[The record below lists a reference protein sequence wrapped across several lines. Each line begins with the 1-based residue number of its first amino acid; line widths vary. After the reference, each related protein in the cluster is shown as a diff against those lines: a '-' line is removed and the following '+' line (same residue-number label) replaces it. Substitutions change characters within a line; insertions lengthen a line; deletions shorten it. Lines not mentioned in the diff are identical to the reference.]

1 MPPKHCFRYFLFH
14 IIFNNYIF
22 IRVEESR
29 NEKPKPEETKGFSN
43 EQTIENKVD
52 DTPKSKVDTDAMA
65 IHTTPTTI
73 LLTQQNKDE
82 EINNEKK
89 NIETVKTTVD
99 EKLTTDDVTVT
110 IKDIEKPEA
119 VESIK
124 KPEVVES
131 IKKPGNELKTDN
143 TGSVDSV
150 IDVGEEK
157 TKKDIG
163 MISFTEWKQKLDR
176 EKEEV
181 EQINVV
187 DVTTNETVIVP
198 KPKRK
203 KKLSNKKNYA
213 SPNCGA
219 KVVAANNEAQHSS
232 AILKE
237 DKDAYMLN
245 PCNVQAW
252 LVVELCERIQL
263 DSIDFANFEMFSSSP
278 GLFTIHV
285 SNRFP
290 TREWEFVQEF
300 NATSGRQIQNFPI
313 KDIFYS
319 KYIKVSGNIPHL
331 KRSILVSLETQT
343 TFNLVYR
350 EFCSERINT
359 KYAQI
364 VWCLHVRTLQNANE
378 NAY

>member
-1 MPPKHCFRYFLFH
+1 M
-14 IIFNNYIF
+14 
-22 IRVEESR
+22 
-29 NEKPKPEETKGFSN
+29 
-43 EQTIENKVD
+43 
-52 DTPKSKVDTDAMA
+52 DTDVLTE
-65 IHTTPTTI
+65 HTTPTPV
-73 LLTQQNKDE
+73 LLTQQNNKDGTDKSNVKRNFE
-82 EINNEKK
+82 TVEKK
-89 NIETVKTTVD
+89 VD
-99 EKLTTDDVTVT
+99 EKLTYEEAKVKNIDPVKTGSEKTQTDTT
-110 IKDIEKPEA
+110 IKDIENPGKIPEGD
-119 VESIK
+119 
-124 KPEVVES
+124 
-131 IKKPGNELKTDN
+131 KKPGKELKTDN
-143 TGSVDSV
+143 TGSVNSF
-150 IDVGEEK
+150 IDKGEESAK
-157 TKKDIG
+157 KKDTE
-163 MISFTEWKQKLDR
+163 MLSFTEWKQKLDR

-187 DVTTNETVIVP
+187 DITTNETVVVP

-278 GLFTIHV
+278 GLFTVHV

-290 TREWEFVQEF
+290 TREWELVQEF

-313 KDIFYS
+313 KDIFYA
-319 KYIKVSGNIPHL
+319 KYIKV
-331 KRSILVSLETQT
+331 KQ
-343 TFNLVYR
+343 F
-350 EFCSERINT
+350 
-359 KYAQI
+359 
-364 VWCLHVRTLQNANE
+364 
-378 NAY
+378 

>member
-1 MPPKHCFRYFLFH
+1 M
-14 IIFNNYIF
+14 
-22 IRVEESR
+22 
-29 NEKPKPEETKGFSN
+29 
-43 EQTIENKVD
+43 
-52 DTPKSKVDTDAMA
+52 DTDVLTE
-65 IHTTPTTI
+65 HTTPTPV
-73 LLTQQNKDE
+73 LLTQQNNKDGTDKSNVKRNFE
-82 EINNEKK
+82 TVEKK
-89 NIETVKTTVD
+89 VD
-99 EKLTTDDVTVT
+99 EKLTYEEAKVKNIDPVKTGSEKTQTDTT
-110 IKDIEKPEA
+110 IKDIENPGKIPEGD
-119 VESIK
+119 
-124 KPEVVES
+124 
-131 IKKPGNELKTDN
+131 KKPGKELKTDN
-143 TGSVDSV
+143 TGSVNSF
-150 IDVGEEK
+150 IDKGEESAK
-157 TKKDIG
+157 KKDTE
-163 MISFTEWKQKLDR
+163 MLSFTEWKQKLDR

-187 DVTTNETVIVP
+187 DITTNETVVVP

-278 GLFTIHV
+278 GLFTVHV

-290 TREWEFVQEF
+290 TREWELVQEF

-313 KDIFYS
+313 KDIFYA
-319 KYIKVSGNIPHL
+319 KYIRVK
-331 KRSILVSLETQT
+331 Q
-343 TFNLVYR
+343 F
-350 EFCSERINT
+350 
-359 KYAQI
+359 
-364 VWCLHVRTLQNANE
+364 
-378 NAY
+378 